1 MTLSKSFWALTV
13 KSLALCIFG
22 AQAYADQTAPT
33 QNSVPAPA
41 PITSTENTTIPPV
54 VITEQNNENQYA
66 TQINVELIIFQRLFE
81 QDSLN
86 QKFPELTSAIP
97 LEDALLPSAELPQ
110 ARTLAPDQMQLNE
123 IFTKFQQ
130 HGAYIPFYHQ
140 AWSQPLL
147 QQSASFPLRIQSEP
161 STVPAIDGRLLIWQG
176 DKIELNFNLAF
187 SYDSLSGNAQQAF
200 ANLAQ
205 SAVST
210 VPDIDAVK
218 EDSVNVETQQSA
230 QRHTIQ
236 YQSQS
241 SYTDNQMMYFDHPL
255 FGILVLINSADGKP
269 LKGVNSENNNE
280 LQ

>member
-54 VITEQNNENQYA
+54 VTTEQNNENQYA

-97 LEDALLPSAELPQ
+97 LEDALLPSPELPQ

-147 QQSASFPLRIQSEP
+147 QQSASFPLRIQSDL

-218 EDSVNVETQQSA
+218 DSAKVESQQTA

-241 SYTDNQMMYFDHPL
+241 SYTDNQM
-255 FGILVLINSADGKP
+255 
-269 LKGVNSENNNE
+269 
-280 LQ
+280 